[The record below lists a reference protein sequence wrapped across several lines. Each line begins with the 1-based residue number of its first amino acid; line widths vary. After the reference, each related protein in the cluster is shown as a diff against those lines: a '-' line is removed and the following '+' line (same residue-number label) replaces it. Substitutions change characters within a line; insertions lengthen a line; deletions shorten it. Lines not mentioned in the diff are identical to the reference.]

1 MDGLPT
7 SEEEAAYNRAKM
19 RRPTIERRRG
29 GLQSSED
36 EAAYNRAK
44 MRRPTEYAENT
55 EVGMTEI
62 DALGPNLEEGP
73 E

>member
-1 MDGLPT
+1 MPQA
-7 SEEEAAYNRAKM
+7 SK
-19 RRPTIERRRG
+19 
-29 GLQSSED
+29 
-36 EAAYNRAK
+36 
-44 MRRPTEYAENT
+44 YAENT